1 MNKLPTPEEIQQM
14 RLDTLKVFCP
24 SAIPY
29 ITFGQMESEPDR
41 ERLFN
46 WREGFQHVLNML
58 IHTDQALQSLT
69 PGGSEYVHN
78 PERCVALVKE
88 QQAALHEARKKV
100 SRLEKALRPFAT
112 SKTSSTGDRDE
123 HHWQCLVTAQHL
135 SDARD
140 ALGLR

>member
-1 MNKLPTPEEIQQM
+1 MGNLPTPEEIQQM

-69 PGGSEYVHN
+69 PGGSEYVHA

-88 QQAALHEARKKV
+88 QQAALHKARIDNAAMRR
-100 SRLEKALRPFAT
+100 SLEMISNHELRDHEDYSATKDIADAALR
-112 SKTSSTGDRDE
+112 
-123 HHWQCLVTAQHL
+123 LV
-135 SDARD
+135 R
-140 ALGLR
+140 